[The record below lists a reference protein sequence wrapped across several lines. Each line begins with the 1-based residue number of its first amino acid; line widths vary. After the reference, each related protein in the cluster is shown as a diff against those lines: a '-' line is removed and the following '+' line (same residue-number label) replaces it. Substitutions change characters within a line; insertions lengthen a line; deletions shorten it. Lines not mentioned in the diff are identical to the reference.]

1 MPAWGRRSGELA
13 GCITSHLFLGT
24 TVKALALGLLACMVL
39 ATWSIV
45 QYPGHHGPGHQPPVA
60 AAGVGPEL
68 AALLLHRGQPQ
79 LVDCQE
85 LGRLGEA
92 GNKLRFLK
100 SIAIQYIAGKTCE
113 KIVA

>member
-1 MPAWGRRSGELA
+1 MELA

-39 ATWSIV
+39 ATCSTV

-68 AALLLHRGQPQ
+68 PALLLHSGHPQ

-92 GNKLRFLK
+92 GQSLKLLK
-100 SIAIQYIAGKTCE
+100 SISIIGLRTSW
-113 KIVA
+113 